1 MKAVYCSLRIMD
13 TSPMGHFT
21 YWTVHLLQYNTIF
34 VYCEMT
40 ERSSTRDNNTK
51 KIQYKNSNSIQYEPL
66 YNMRW
71 MKLLSHSLFTLG
83 ISCLLWRLGLRW

>member
-1 MKAVYCSLRIMD
+1 
-13 TSPMGHFT
+13 
-21 YWTVHLLQYNTIF
+21 
-34 VYCEMT
+34 MT

-51 KIQYKNSNSIQYEPL
+51 KIQYKYSNSIQYESL

-83 ISCLLWRLGLRW
+83 IILTVVDLTVVE